1 MKRYAALTTTVLMV
15 FAACSGGDPANQETV
30 GAVGLADVVD
40 ATTLSAIDSAI
51 GELGP
56 EGAFRAVLFAL
67 DDGYDANQIT
77 DGMANGSLGSDGSIA
92 GVAPSGAPFGL
103 IDRSGSSAYGDDVV
117 ILAAGADLV
126 MAQGQVSAQEVK
138 TNFLPDLAS
147 LFGIDA
153 EDERKRSELSR
164 EAGKAIIGTL
174 MVLAGAGYSFDQ
186 LVEHLV
192 FGSDAIVVKPSGGG
206 ICPTIDG
213 TDALVAP
220 ARTPDYL
227 EAGHPCIAWY
237 DSLRSGGG
245 SVTSTATETT
255 TVDASAATTTAN
267 DAGGDYSFGAR
278 LEGDGL
284 EWVWTGAFSIVG
296 DQLVGSGT
304 VTGSAD
310 TTCSIEGGPEYP
322 IAYTGSGTYDITGT
336 AGGSSMLIVLSPTGG
351 NVDVITADTSQ
362 LCVDVSIDIS
372 EVLAQFPMGDV
383 ELTEIPLELPLE
395 GGQTSLDFGGFVF
408 DVAVSAN

>member
-1 MKRYAALTTTVLMV
+1 MKRYAALTVTVFLV
-15 FAACSGGDPANQETV
+15 FAACGGGDDATQETV
-30 GAVGLADVVD
+30 DTVELADVVD

-56 EGAFRAVLFAL
+56 EGAFTAVLFAM

-126 MAQGQVSAQEVK
+126 LAQGQVSVQDVK
-138 TNFLPDLAS
+138 TNFLPDLAG

-164 EAGKAIIGTL
+164 NAGKAIIGTL

-213 TDALVAP
+213 ADALVAP
-220 ARTPDYL
+220 ARNPDYL
-227 EAGHPCIAWY
+227 EPGHPCIAWY
-237 DSLRSGGG
+237 NSLRSG
-245 SVTSTATETT
+245 TSSATTTATETT
-255 TVDASAATTTAN
+255 SADTSAATTTVN
-267 DAGGDYSFGAR
+267 DAGGDFSFGAR
-278 LEGDGL
+278 LEGDGM

-296 DQLVGSGT
+296 DQLVGNGT

-322 IAYTGSGTYDITGT
+322 VAFTGSGRYDIAGT
-336 AGGSSMLIVLSPTGG
+336 AGASTMSVILSPTEG
-351 NVDVITADTSQ
+351 NLNVTTGDTSQ
-362 LCVDVSIDIS
+362 LCVEVSI
-372 EVLAQFPMGDV
+372 EVAEILTEFPMGNV
-383 ELTEIPLELPLE
+383 ELTEVPLELPLG

-408 DVAVSAN
+408 DVTVSAN